1 MRHARLI
8 LKWEFVLEG
17 ACGVFEQNQ
26 AENPWVSGGS
36 GRKFCS
42 EAAKTSIFSIFPV
55 NFNQMT
61 SFFVLKHPR
70 GGFQHTLTLRSW
82 PTDAG
87 NFKFDRTSIFGKS
100 DFWARNP

>member
-1 MRHARLI
+1 MAFLSKI
-8 LKWEFVLEG
+8 KQETLGFQ
-17 ACGVFEQNQ
+17 GVQ
-26 AENPWVSGGS
+26 AEISAQKP
-36 GRKFCS
+36 RKPRF
-42 EAAKTSIFSIFPV
+42 FPFFFV

-70 GGFQHTLTLRSW
+70 GGFQPTLTLRSW